1 MSAMTHLDAAFFIG
15 WLAAAIRLAGPV
27 LLAALGEIYA
37 ERAGVLNIG
46 LEGTI
51 LLGALSSYLAA
62 AYTGSTLLGFFAGG
76 AGGLLVGVLLA
87 ALYLRAHASQ
97 IVVGIVF
104 NILAAGLASWIY
116 SLAIGSTGTAATIP
130 MFAAWPVPLLSS
142 LPFIGPVL
150 FTQPWPLYLTL
161 ALVFIAHFG
170 LFHTRFGLALRAV
183 GENPK
188 AAHAAG
194 LNVLKLRTW
203 GVLFSCLGAGLAG
216 GYLVT
221 AQIGLFRDNVVSG
234 QGFIALAIV
243 IFGRWSPLKALLAA
257 FIFGAADALQ
267 LSLQVF
273 ESSLPPQVLLALPYL
288 LTILAMSGVVGRTLQ
303 PRALTQPYRK
313 ES

>member
-1 MSAMTHLDAAFFIG
+1 M
-15 WLAAAIRLAGPV
+15 
-27 LLAALGEIYA
+27 
-37 ERAGVLNIG
+37 
-46 LEGTI
+46 
-51 LLGALSSYLAA
+51 
-62 AYTGSTLLGFFAGG
+62 
-76 AGGLLVGVLLA
+76 LA

-104 NILAAGLASWIY
+104 NILAAGLASWLY
-116 SLAIGSTGTAATIP
+116 SLTIGTSGTAAIP
-130 MFAAWPVPLLSS
+130 MFPAWPMPLLSS

-161 ALVFIAHFG
+161 VLALIAHFG

-216 GYLVT
+216 SYLVT

-267 LSLQVF
+267 LSLQIF
-273 ESSLPPQVLLALPYL
+273 ENSLPPQVLLALPYL
-288 LTILAMSGVVGRTLQ
+288 LTILAMSGVVGRTIQ

-313 ES
+313 EL

>member
-1 MSAMTHLDAAFFIG
+1 MNAITHLDSAFVIG

-62 AYTGSTLLGFFAGG
+62 VYTGSTLLGFLAGG
-76 AGGLLVGVLLA
+76 VGGLMVGVFLA

-104 NILAAGLASWIY
+104 NILAAGLASWVY
-116 SLAIGSTGTAATIP
+116 SLAMNHAGITTIP
-130 MFAAWPVPLLSS
+130 MFAAYPIPLLSS
-142 LPFIGPVL
+142 LPGIGPVL
-150 FTQPWPLYLTL
+150 FTQPWPLYLTIL
-161 ALVFIAHFG
+161 LVFVAHFG
-170 LFHTRFGLALRAV
+170 LFHTRFGLSLRAV
-183 GENPK
+183 GENPR

-203 GVLFSCLGAGLAG
+203 AVLFSCLGAGLAG

-273 ESSLPPQVLLALPYL
+273 ENSLPPQVLLALPYL
-288 LTILAMSGVVGRTLQ
+288 LTILAMSGVVGRTIQ

-313 ES
+313 E

>member
-62 AYTGSTLLGFFAGG
+62 AYTGSTLLAFFAGG

-97 IVVGIVF
+97 IVIGIVF

-194 LNVLKLRTW
+194 LSVLKLRTW

>member
-1 MSAMTHLDAAFFIG
+1 MSAMAHLDTAFFIG
-15 WLAAAIRLAGPV
+15 WLAAAVRLAGPV

-51 LLGALSSYLAA
+51 LLGALSSYLVAVVS
-62 AYTGSTLLGFFAGG
+62 GSTLLGFVAGG
-76 AGGLLVGVLLA
+76 VGGLMVGILLA

-116 SLAIGSTGTAATIP
+116 ALAMGGNGTTTVP
-130 MFAAWPVPLLSS
+130 MFAAYPIPLLSS
-142 LPFIGPVL
+142 IPGVGPVL

-161 ALVFIAHFG
+161 MLVFVAHYV
-170 LFHTRFGLALRAV
+170 LFHTRFGLSLRAV
-183 GENPK
+183 GENPR

-203 GVLFSCLGAGLAG
+203 AVLFSCVGAGLAG
-216 GYLVT
+216 GYLVS
-221 AQIGLFRDNVVSG
+221 AQIGLFRDNIVSG

-288 LTILAMSGVVGRTLQ
+288 LTILAMSGVVGRTIQ

-313 ES
+313 E

>member
-1 MSAMTHLDAAFFIG
+1 MSAMTHLDTTFFIG

-76 AGGLLVGVLLA
+76 AGGLLIGVLLA

-116 SLAIGSTGTAATIP
+116 SLAMGSTGTAATIP

-142 LPFIGPVL
+142 LPLVGPVL

-303 PRALTQPYRK
+303 PHALTQPYRK

>member
-216 GYLVT
+216 GYLVI

>member
-1 MSAMTHLDAAFFIG
+1 M
-15 WLAAAIRLAGPV
+15 
-27 LLAALGEIYA
+27 LAALGEIYA

-76 AGGLLVGVLLA
+76 ACGLLVGVLLA

-116 SLAIGSTGTAATIP
+116 SLAMGGAGTATIP

>member
-1 MSAMTHLDAAFFIG
+1 MTHLDAAFFIG

>member
-1 MSAMTHLDAAFFIG
+1 MSAMSHVDTAFFIG

-62 AYTGSTLLGFFAGG
+62 AYTGSTLLGFLAGG
-76 AGGLLVGVLLA
+76 AGGLLVGILLA

-116 SLAIGSTGTAATIP
+116 SLVMGNSASATIP

-142 LPFIGPVL
+142 LPFVGPIL
-150 FTQPWPLYLTL
+150 FIQPWPLYLTIV
-161 ALVFIAHFG
+161 LVFIAHFG
-170 LFHTRFGLALRAV
+170 LFYTRFGLSLRAV
-183 GENPK
+183 GENPR

-203 GVLFSCLGAGLAG
+203 AVLFSCLGAGLAG
-216 GYLVT
+216 SYLVT

-243 IFGRWSPLKALLAA
+243 IFGRWNPLKALLAA

-273 ESSLPPQVLLALPYL
+273 ESPLPPQVLLALPYL

-313 ES
+313 E

>member
-76 AGGLLVGVLLA
+76 AGGLLIGVLLA

-116 SLAIGSTGTAATIP
+116 SLAMGGAGTATIP

-142 LPFIGPVL
+142 LPLVGPVL

-303 PRALTQPYRK
+303 PHALTQPYRK